1 MLRDGNAAHLYD
13 LKLQERYQSRFDIKI
28 RDGALPYN
36 HPAYQLLIFLPLAR
50 FDYTTAF
57 LIWGAIN
64 GLLIIGIGKLLLP
77 CVDEANR
84 GLCASLLLGFF
95 PVAAALWQGQDSIFT
110 AFLFAA
116 TFVCLKRERDG
127 LGLT

>member
-1 MLRDGNAAHLYD
+1 MLRDGNAAPLYD

-36 HPAYQLLIFLPLAR
+36 HPAYQLLIFLPLSR

-64 GLLIIGIGKLLLP
+64 GLLIIGIGTT
-77 CVDEANR
+77 DEKIRNNPSEVLR
-84 GLCASLLLGFF
+84 
-95 PVAAALWQGQDSIFT
+95 PHVKIT
-110 AFLFAA
+110 
-116 TFVCLKRERDG
+116 
-127 LGLT
+127 